1 MDQQYPRLSVTI
13 IQPESFVVTVWLH
26 NSADAPRQLLLK
38 NAAAGS
44 IEEAHTLIRSLAEKH
59 GVPPERVDVDARF

>member
-13 IQPESFVVTVWLH
+13 IQPEAFVVTVWLH
-26 NSADAPRQLLLK
+26 ASADTPRQLLLK

-44 IEEAHTLIRSLAEKH
+44 LEEAHTLIRSLAEKH
-59 GVPPERVDVDARF
+59 GIPLERVDIDTRF